1 MEQKKYWQSFTELN
15 QDSENFKKLAQDE
28 FTEDLPFEMGD
39 KGLLDAK
46 TPRRD
51 FLKFLGFSTA
61 AATLAASCE
70 VPVKKAIPF
79 LNKPEDIVPGV
90 ANWYATTF
98 INDGDVLPIL
108 AKVRDGRPIKI
119 EGNDGSFTKGGTNAK
134 AQASVLGLYDIARL
148 RYPLEDGKEAPTYDA
163 VDKKIAAGLAA
174 VGSKQIVILSGTIN
188 SPSLTEAV
196 KEFAAKYPTTK
207 HVMYDAVSYS
217 GLLDANLASYGK
229 RAIPSYQFDKAKVIV
244 SIGADFLGTWISP
257 VEYARQYAAGRRVS
271 DMQTDMSKHIQ
282 FESFLSMTGANADDR
297 YTHRPSETGAVV
309 KALLAALNGT
319 AANLSDKKLSDG
331 INAAAKALLAATGNA
346 LVVSGSNN
354 TDVQVLVNAIN
365 EKIGANG
372 TTVNWGTTVNY
383 RQGNDADMNKLI
395 DDMNAG
401 NVGALLI
408 YGANPVYNHPS
419 ADKFVAGISKV
430 GLTVSFN
437 ERVDETTAKC
447 KYALPAPHFLES
459 WGDAEPK
466 AGYISFIQPTIAPL
480 FKTRAFGTSLLK
492 WSGSTT
498 PDYETYFKNYWITK
512 LGSQETFDATLR
524 DGIIE
529 PATAVTGGASFN
541 AGAVAGAD
549 AKVAAAKAGGKTELV
564 MYENV
569 AIGDGKLANN
579 PWLQE
584 LPDPI
589 TRATWDNYAMISKK
603 MADELGI
610 AVDDTYEVEVKKPVI
625 KIKAGAKE
633 ITIPILVIPGMH
645 PDVIAIAVGYG
656 RGGELK
662 DETATEKAIQ
672 TIGRAAIGTGVNV
685 YPLTSF
691 NGSNNDYFV
700 SNVSYEKTGDKQT
713 IAYVQSH
720 NVYEDRTEV
729 VKEISLTEYKAKPGK
744 IQEESK
750 ELREDFGEDFRNQAT
765 LYDPKLNERPGI
777 HWSMSIDL
785 NTCTGCA
792 ACVVACTAENNIPV
806 VGRKQVAKF
815 HEMHWLR
822 IDRYYAANRK
832 DQFEDINVV
841 FQPMLCQHC
850 DNAPCENVCPV
861 AATNH
866 SSEGLNQMIYNRCI
880 GTRYCSNNC
889 PFKVRRFNWLDFTG
903 ADSFPDNQKPLVEE
917 GGMDAIVLDM
927 NDDLTRMV
935 LNPDVTVRSRGVIE
949 KCSFCVQRLQEGKL
963 KAKKESRPLKDG
975 EVKTACMQAC
985 PSEAI
990 VFGNV
995 NDKESRIYKIRN
1007 EEQKNRTY
1015 YALEAIH
1022 VLPNVNYLAKVRN
1035 TDRTFGVKEE
1045 ELGAETKEAKEAGK
1059 ESIPSAH

>member
-1 MEQKKYWQSFTELN
+1 MEQKKHWQSFGELN
-15 QDSENFKKLAQDE
+15 QSEAYNKDVKDE
-28 FTEDLPFEMGD
+28 FSNELPFVAEESTSF
-39 KGLLDAK
+39 LDAK
-46 TPRRD
+46 APRRD

-672 TIGRAAIGTGVNV
+672 TIGRA
-685 YPLTSF
+685 
-691 NGSNNDYFV
+691 
-700 SNVSYEKTGDKQT
+700 
-713 IAYVQSH
+713 
-720 NVYEDRTEV
+720 
-729 VKEISLTEYKAKPGK
+729 
-744 IQEESK
+744 
-750 ELREDFGEDFRNQAT
+750 
-765 LYDPKLNERPGI
+765 
-777 HWSMSIDL
+777 SM
-785 NTCTGCA
+785 
-792 ACVVACTAENNIPV
+792 
-806 VGRKQVAKF
+806 
-815 HEMHWLR
+815 
-822 IDRYYAANRK
+822 
-832 DQFEDINVV
+832 
-841 FQPMLCQHC
+841 
-850 DNAPCENVCPV
+850 
-861 AATNH
+861 
-866 SSEGLNQMIYNRCI
+866 
-880 GTRYCSNNC
+880 
-889 PFKVRRFNWLDFTG
+889 
-903 ADSFPDNQKPLVEE
+903 
-917 GGMDAIVLDM
+917 
-927 NDDLTRMV
+927 
-935 LNPDVTVRSRGVIE
+935 
-949 KCSFCVQRLQEGKL
+949 
-963 KAKKESRPLKDG
+963 
-975 EVKTACMQAC
+975 
-985 PSEAI
+985 
-990 VFGNV
+990 
-995 NDKESRIYKIRN
+995 
-1007 EEQKNRTY
+1007 
-1015 YALEAIH
+1015 
-1022 VLPNVNYLAKVRN
+1022 
-1035 TDRTFGVKEE
+1035 
-1045 ELGAETKEAKEAGK
+1045 
-1059 ESIPSAH
+1059 